1 MTAAFIEFMR
11 QYRLTGSEKADGYS
25 RNAFIGLDE
34 HEKETV
40 FGLLESELPFS
51 AEWLVFLDR
60 DRAIEVLKAEEP
72 RWRQNPYAH
81 AYLAQE
87 ELVRHCGDLVYQ
99 RHMIEDYSNYDVRLK
114 PLLISAVWRTPQ
126 NADTIAFFKRVIL
139 SEADE
144 DAAKRAVSELLSA
157 LEVPRTTEEGRQS
170 YDRLRKQLLSDDP
183 EVKLRAL
190 KYLERYE

>member
-1 MTAAFIEFMR
+1 MR
-11 QYRLTGSEKADGYS
+11 QHRLTGSEKADGYS

-60 DRAIEVLKAEEP
+60 DRAIEVLKEEEP
-72 RWRQNPYAH
+72 RRRKDPYAH
-81 AYLAQE
+81 AFLAQE

-114 PLLISAVWRTPQ
+114 PLLISAVWRTPK

-144 DAAKRAVSELLSA
+144 DAVKRAAWILLSV
-157 LEVPRTTEEGRQS
+157 LGLPRASEEERES
-170 YDRLRKQLLSDDP
+170 YDRLEEQLLSDDP

>member
-1 MTAAFIEFMR
+1 MTAAFLEFMR

-25 RNAFIGLDE
+25 RDAFIGLDE
-34 HEKETV
+34 QEKETV

-60 DRAIEVLKAEEP
+60 ERAIEVLKAKEP
-72 RWRQNPYAH
+72 KWRKDPFANAF
-81 AYLAQE
+81 LAQV

-99 RHMIEDYSNYDVRLK
+99 RHMIDDYPNYTDRLK
-114 PLLISAVWRTPQ
+114 PSLISAVWRTPQ
-126 NADTIAFFKRVIL
+126 NSETFAFFKRVIL

-144 DAAKRAVSELLSA
+144 GAAKRAAWILLSA
-157 LEVPRTTEEGRQS
+157 LDVPRTTELERES
-170 YDRLRKQLLSDDP
+170 YELLKEQLLSDDP
-183 EVKLRAL
+183 DVKQQAL